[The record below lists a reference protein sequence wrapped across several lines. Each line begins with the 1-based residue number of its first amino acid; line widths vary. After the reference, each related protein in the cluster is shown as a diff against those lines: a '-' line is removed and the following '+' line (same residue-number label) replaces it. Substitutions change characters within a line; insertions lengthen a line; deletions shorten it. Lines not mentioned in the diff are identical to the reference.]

1 MIQVVRSD
9 CLDGLSET
17 AAGSADMIFA
27 DPPFN
32 LGKKYGD
39 YRDDLDDADYMEWSF
54 RWLTECVRILAPS
67 GSLFVYNIPR
77 ILVRQTGWLNERL
90 TFEHWIAW
98 NSSSN
103 PFRSRL
109 LLPAH
114 YGILFYSKGDPKFY
128 DVRAPHD
135 RCGHCGGYARNYGG
149 KENVRHNFG
158 GLVSDVWD
166 DIPRV
171 RNRENKIAGH
181 PCHLPVPLLERLLL
195 MVTDP
200 GDLFVEPF
208 AGVGT
213 GAVAAKRLGRRYL
226 GWEIDVGYAEAAN
239 SRVAETAESRRLD
252 GTYVSEYKGAVMSVR
267 DCDMEA
273 SETFPGFLPVS

>member
-1 MIQVVRSD
+1 MIEVVHGD
-9 CLDGLSET
+9 CLDGLAGME
-17 AAGSADMIFA
+17 AGSVDMIFA

-32 LGKKYGD
+32 IGKGYGE
-39 YRDDLDDADYMEWSF
+39 YRDNLDDGEYMDWCF
-54 RWLTECVRILAPS
+54 RWLGECVRVMS
-67 GSLFVYNIPR
+67 GTGSLFLYNIPR
-77 ILVRQTGWLNERL
+77 ILVRQTEWLNERL

-98 NSSSN
+98 DSSSN

-135 RCGHCGGYARNYGG
+135 RCRNCGGYARNYGG
-149 KENVRHNFG
+149 KEGVRHDFG
-158 GLVSDVWD
+158 RLVSDVWN
-166 DIPRV
+166 DIPRI

-195 MVTDP
+195 LTTDP

-208 AGVGT
+208 AGVGA

-226 GWEIDVGYAEAAN
+226 GWEIDGRYAEAARK
-239 SRVAETAESRRLD
+239 RVAETAETRRL
-252 GTYVSEYKGAVMSVR
+252 GGAYVSEYKGAVMSVR
-267 DCDMEA
+267 DCDLE
-273 SETFPGFLPVS
+273 EI